1 LCSIQKLLAIK
12 DGDQKTPLDLA
23 KESVEPAH
31 EEVEAILLAAMKKLE
46 AARMDALE

>member
-1 LCSIQKLLAIK
+1 MFSLQKLLAMK

-31 EEVEAILLAAMKKLE
+31 EEMEAILLAVEKKLE
-46 AARMDALE
+46 AARRDSLE